1 MTRLATVLGAL
12 AAPSRVPVRVVPRPR
27 RPDVAAMLSEALRG
41 SEHAAEVKRLA
52 RELAWRGTTT
62 HEAIREATR
71 IACILRDRCAEC
83 AEPAAMVLA
92 VTRELLVDSDRDG
105 AEEFDRCVRDAALA
119 HGYIITATHEAEA
132 VRMITE
138 VMG

>member
-1 MTRLATVLGAL
+1 MTRLASVLGAIV
-12 AAPSRVPVRVVPRPR
+12 APSRVPVRVVPRPR

-41 SEHAAEVKRLA
+41 SPEAAEVKRLA

-71 IACILRDRCAEC
+71 VACILRDRCAEC
-83 AEPAAMVLA
+83 AEPAAMLLA
-92 VTRELLVDSDRDG
+92 VTRELLVDADRDG
-105 AEEFDRCVRDAALA
+105 AEEYDRCVRDAALT
-119 HGYIITATHEAEA
+119 HGYPITATHEAEA
-132 VRMITE
+132 ARMIQE

>member
-1 MTRLATVLGAL
+1 MTRLASVLGAL
-12 AAPSRVPVRVVPRPR
+12 AAPRVVPVRIVPRPR

-41 SEHAAEVKRLA
+41 SPEAAELKRLA

-71 IACILRDRCAEC
+71 LACIFRDRCAEC
-83 AEPAAMVLA
+83 AEPAAMLLA

-105 AEEFDRCVRDAALA
+105 AMELDRCVRDAALT
-119 HGYIITATHEAEA
+119 HGYLITATHEAEA
-132 VRMITE
+132 VRMIAE

>member
-1 MTRLATVLGAL
+1 MTRLASVLGAL
-12 AAPSRVPVRVVPRPR
+12 AAPRVVPVRIVPRPR

-41 SEHAAEVKRLA
+41 SPEAAEVKRLA

-71 IACILRDRCAEC
+71 LACIFRDRCAEC
-83 AEPAAMVLA
+83 AEPAAMLLA
-92 VTRELLVDSDRDG
+92 VTRELLTDSDRDG
-105 AEEFDRCVRDAALA
+105 AMEFDRCVRDAALT
-119 HGYIITATHEAEA
+119 HGYLITATHEAEA
-132 VRMITE
+132 VRMIAE